1 MKLSKNMKKGF
12 LSKTFLY
19 NTIIYQILML
29 FKFLNISYILLFGE
43 TLCKLN
49 THLCTLIMI
58 FNVSK
63 MNMGGEGE
71 GGGGCFNMA
80 TYFLF
85 LNSN

>member
-1 MKLSKNMKKGF
+1 
-12 LSKTFLY
+12 
-19 NTIIYQILML
+19 ML

-49 THLCTLIMI
+49 THLCTLIMT

-71 GGGGCFNMA
+71 GGG
-80 TYFLF
+80 LF
-85 LNSN
+85 

>member
-1 MKLSKNMKKGF
+1 MKKGF

-49 THLCTLIMI
+49 THLCTLIMT

-71 GGGGCFNMA
+71 GGRGGCFNMT

>member
-1 MKLSKNMKKGF
+1 MKKGF

-49 THLCTLIMI
+49 THLCTLIMT

-71 GGGGCFNMA
+71 GGGCFNMT

>member
-1 MKLSKNMKKGF
+1 MKLSKNLKKGF

-49 THLCTLIMI
+49 THLCTLIMT

-71 GGGGCFNMA
+71 GGGGCFNMT

>member
-1 MKLSKNMKKGF
+1 MKKGF

-49 THLCTLIMI
+49 THLCTLIMT

-71 GGGGCFNMA
+71 GGGVVLIL
-80 TYFLF
+80 TQILF
-85 LNSN
+85 Y